1 MKSTFCHPRS
11 DSCLQSSDLQ
21 TEQRVLGAA
30 PQRVAWQRVQALH
43 TEPACAPREAGLCGS
58 TDKLD
63 TAYLTLLLPCQD
75 VPSGRNIYNKD
86 SFPQAAV

>member
-21 TEQRVLGAA
+21 TEQWVLGAA
-30 PQRVAWQRVQALH
+30 PQRVAWQRVQAPH
-43 TEPACAPREAGLCGS
+43 TEPACAPREAGLRGS

-75 VPSGRNIYNKD
+75 MPSGGNIYNKD